1 MERLRTPFFVVATL
15 LIALVVCLETGSPY
29 LQRLRFLERIFAA
42 SEVSLEQLLREQL
55 ADQDLDE
62 DEMREI
68 LAEAL
73 ANQEKPPGLG
83 LPAMALLDGI
93 VMFTVGL
100 MGLALVVPE
109 RIHVKY
115 QGVATLIFSIT
126 ILLLAIVGIMLA
138 MVLLFIMIA
147 LLLAFPFGTIFYLI
161 KWGMFPKGQAMAM
174 LGFISMLRLG
184 FAVCLV
190 LAHQRFIQNKGLVL
204 MLLTA
209 MLGGIIVTF
218 LHGIMPSVL
227 VSITDA
233 VAAIVVCILAAIWAI
248 ILLIGSIVSIAK
260 VAI

>member
-1 MERLRTPFFVVATL
+1 MESLRTPLFVIAVF

-29 LQRLRFLERIFAA
+29 LQRLRFLERMFAA
-42 SEVSLEQLLREQL
+42 SEVSLEQILREQL

-62 DEMREI
+62 GEMREI

-73 ANQEKPPGLG
+73 ANREKPPGFG
-83 LPAMALLDGI
+83 VPAMALLDGI
-93 VMFTVGL
+93 VLFTVGL
-100 MGLALVVPE
+100 MASALVVPE

-126 ILLLAIVGIMLA
+126 ILMLAILKITLT
-138 MVLLFIMIA
+138 MVALFIMIV

-161 KWGMFPKGQAMAM
+161 KWGTFPTGQAAAM
-174 LGFISMLRLG
+174 LGMISLLRLG

-204 MLLTA
+204 MVLTA

-218 LHGIMPSVL
+218 LHGIVPSIL

-233 VAAIVVCILAAIWAI
+233 VAAIVICILAVIWAI
-248 ILLIGSIVSIAK
+248 ILLSGSVVSVVK
-260 VAI
+260 LVV